1 MVVVE
6 LSLAE
11 HSHDVKNNFIWSF
24 TFILQRWRL
33 QMNFTHHKVSWT
45 GCESDHPQFWSVYF
59 DTSAFL
65 SNKHL
70 LILKH
75 YKVNVFQSS
84 FLKKKDN
91 WILLAQPNCTCTEK
105 KIVMEVWEWCS
116 GSNSA
121 KVKASYEKLNL
132 MYFKYWL

>member
-84 FLKKKDN
+84 FFFKKKTTGSYLHSQIVHVQKKKLLWKCGN
-91 WILLAQPNCTCTEK
+91 GALAQILQKWRLLIRN
-105 KIVMEVWEWCS
+105 
-116 GSNSA
+116 
-121 KVKASYEKLNL
+121 
-132 MYFKYWL
+132 

>member
-1 MVVVE
+1 
-6 LSLAE
+6 
-11 HSHDVKNNFIWSF
+11 
-24 TFILQRWRL
+24 
-33 QMNFTHHKVSWT
+33 MNFTHHKVSWT

-75 YKVNVFQSS
+75 YKVNVFQSFL
-84 FLKKKDN
+84 FLKKRQLD
-91 WILLAQPNCTCTEK
+91 PTCTAKLYMYRK
-105 KIVMEVWEWCS
+105 KIVMEVWEWRS

-121 KVKASYEKLNL
+121 KVKASYKKLNL

>member
-1 MVVVE
+1 
-6 LSLAE
+6 
-11 HSHDVKNNFIWSF
+11 
-24 TFILQRWRL
+24 
-33 QMNFTHHKVSWT
+33 MNFTHHKVSWT
-45 GCESDHPQFWSVYF
+45 GCESDHPQFWSMYF

-84 FLKKKDN
+84 FFLKKTTGSYLHSQIVHVQK
-91 WILLAQPNCTCTEK
+91 K
-105 KIVMEVWEWCS
+105 KIVMEVWEWRS

-121 KVKASYEKLNL
+121 KVKASYKKLNL